1 MNTVQKTDLAASM
14 PKLTRAHTLSE
25 RMLLVKKPMGRFS
38 NTITDRN
45 LTADIIAKSGCISGA
60 ASGRKE
66 LFDPTLLSPMTT
78 PYNQNRELDTKMTL
92 PWSGGGWHAV
102 AVGQYSE
109 YKAKSNAKHEEV
121 LAEARKFAANLPAH
135 IEAQR
140 YRLGTLF
147 DIGDYPTAEE
157 FMNCW
162 HYKIQTSQIPSTD
175 VRVALDDEERQD
187 IANQVAKEN
196 AELFAGAWR
205 SVVEKMAAG
214 IAHVAKIL
222 GSDGAGGRKSPVN
235 ATLIPNLKAQVDLA
249 REMGVAVD
257 DHDLIDLANEV
268 EAKLLQLESDTLAR
282 NPLAKEQVAKDAQ
295 HLATRAAREVVAV
308 DARVNAMVN
317 EFGGF
322 A

>member
-1 MNTVQKTDLAASM
+1 MTTPKKDLAK
-14 PKLTRAHTLSE
+14 KLTRGHTLSE
-25 RMLLVKKPMGRFS
+25 RMLLVKKPQGRFS

-45 LTADIIAKSGCISGA
+45 LTADIIAKSGCKQRA
-60 ASGRKE
+60 AKGKKE
-66 LFDPTLLSPMTT
+66 LFDPALLSPMTT
-78 PYNQNRELDTKMTL
+78 PYNQNRDIDKKMTV

-109 YKAKSNAKHEEV
+109 YKASSIAKHEECMV
-121 LAEARKFAANLPAH
+121 EARKFAANLPAH

-140 YRLGTLF
+140 TELGTLF

-157 FMNCW
+157 FLNCW
-162 HYKIQTSQIPSTD
+162 HFKIQTSQIPSSD
-175 VRVALDDEERQD
+175 VRVSLDDEERED
-187 IANQVAKEN
+187 IANQIAKEN
-196 AELFAGAWR
+196 AELFAGAWQ
-205 SVVEKMAAG
+205 SVTQKMAEG

-235 ATLIPNLKAQVDLA
+235 ATLIPNLKAQVDIA

-257 DHDLIDLANEV
+257 DAELVALANEV
-268 EAKLLQLESDTLAR
+268 EAKLLQHESDTLAR
-282 NPLAKEQVAKDAQ
+282 NPIAKEQVAKDAQ
-295 HLATRAAREVVAV
+295 HLATRAAREVQAV
-308 DARVNAMVN
+308 DKRVQDMVN